1 MIMGAGYAK
10 VPEAGAGYAKPGA
23 AGMPGWRVLKNP
35 RYRCAAARLVTRG
48 LQHDSGALRI

>member
-1 MIMGAGYAK
+1 MGAGYAK

-35 RYRCAAARLVTRG
+35 RYRCAAARLVKRG
-48 LQHDSGALRI
+48 LQHDSGALII